1 MIIANLDLKKYS
13 TYFSERV
20 YSILNYENPFSRSNN
35 LGHITASGLV
45 IHNKKVLLIFHPF
58 IKRWFQPGG
67 HIDDGESPV
76 DAAIREVYEE
86 TGLICVLDSED
97 PEPIDID
104 VHEIPENPKK
114 GEDSHLH
121 IDLLYCLRVSRK
133 EQSAE
138 DIACAWIPFDQ
149 IESHRIKRALA
160 KLNYSPSTS
169 NNSVSS

>member
-1 MIIANLDLKKYS
+1 MQKFPEVFNSI
-13 TYFSERV
+13 FSERV
-20 YSILNYENPFSRSNN
+20 HLILNYENPCDRLNT

-45 IHNKKVLLIFHPF
+45 IDNKKVLLIFHPF

-67 HIDDGESPV
+67 HIDDGESPA

-86 TGLICVLDSED
+86 TGLVCVLDSKD

-114 GEDSHLH
+114 GEDAHLH
-121 IDLLYCLRVSRK
+121 IDLLYCLRVSRQEK
-133 EQSAE
+133 SAE
-138 DIACAWIPFDQ
+138 DIACAWIPFEQ
-149 IESHRIKRALA
+149 IESNRIKRALA
-160 KLNYSPSTS
+160 KLNYAPSTS

>member
-1 MIIANLDLKKYS
+1 MIITNLDVKKYS

-20 YSILNYENPFSRSNN
+20 NSILNYENPCDRLNT

-45 IHNKKVLLIFHPF
+45 VDNKKVLLIFHPF

-67 HIDDGESPV
+67 HIDDGESPA

-86 TGLICVLDSED
+86 TGLVCVLDSED

-114 GEDSHLH
+114 GEDAHLH
-121 IDLLYCLRVSRK
+121 IDLLYYLRVSRQEK
-133 EQSAE
+133 SAE
-138 DIACAWIPFDQ
+138 DIACAWIPFEQ
-149 IESHRIKRALA
+149 IESNRIERALA
-160 KLNYSPSTS
+160 KLNYAPSTS